1 MVLVE
6 KPKFVYTGAKVQYR
20 EQWCNQN
27 KGYVAETNS
36 AGTIHWII
44 KTGGERIDCYYGDPN
59 RLIEHVRRRVAVH
72 TTGSRANSSGIA
84 RVYIKDVNSGEEV
97 MVLVVEKMVHRY
109 YEPVERFN
117 HKERI

>member
-1 MVLVE
+1 MVLIE
-6 KPKFVYTGAKVQYR
+6 KPKFVYTGAKIQYR

-44 KTGGERIDCYYGDPN
+44 KTGGERIDCYYRDPN

-97 MVLVVEKMVHRY
+97 MALVVEKIVHRY

>member
-6 KPKFVYTGAKVQYR
+6 KPKFVYTGEKVQYR
-20 EQWCNQN
+20 EQWYNQN
-27 KGYVAETNS
+27 KNYIAETNS

-44 KTGGERIDCYYGDPN
+44 KTGGERIDYYGNPS

-72 TTGSRANSSGIA
+72 TTNNRANSAGTA
-84 RVYIKDVNSGEEV
+84 RVYIKDVSSDEEV
-97 MVLVVEKMVHRY
+97 MVLIVEKMVHRY

>member
-1 MVLVE
+1 MIVKE

-20 EQWCNQN
+20 EQWYNQN
-27 KGYVAETNS
+27 KDYVAETNS
-36 AGTIHWII
+36 AGAIHWII

-59 RLIEHVRRRVAVH
+59 RLIEYVRRRVAVY
-72 TTGSRANSSGIA
+72 TIGSRANSTGTA
-84 RVYIKDVNSGEEV
+84 KVYIKDVNSGEEV
-97 MVLVVEKMVHRY
+97 MVLVVEKSVHRY